1 MDILPGNQLK
11 VWNDQAPINKIKD
24 REALENAYTN
34 FVEPHVN
41 QLIEIDAQSLP
52 SIPVV
57 NSGFYCVS
65 GWLVLTLLYC
75 VWMRW
80 QQKK

>member
-1 MDILPGNQLK
+1 MDSQQ
-11 VWNDQAPINKIKD
+11 DKIKD

-52 SIPVV
+52 TIPVV
-57 NSGFYCVS
+57 HSGFYCVS
-65 GWLVLTLLYC
+65 GWLLLTLLYC
-75 VWMRW
+75 FWMRW
-80 QQKK
+80 RTESHLEPKTKNNIRY